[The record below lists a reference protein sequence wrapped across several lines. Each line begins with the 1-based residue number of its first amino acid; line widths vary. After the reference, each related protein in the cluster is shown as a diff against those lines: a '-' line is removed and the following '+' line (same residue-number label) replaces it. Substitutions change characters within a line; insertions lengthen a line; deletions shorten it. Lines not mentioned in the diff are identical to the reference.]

1 MKNKICIDKSHFIA
15 TIINIINVRSKLV
28 YIKHL
33 FVLDTGEGSQG
44 LTRTS
49 CPACTQ
55 VVDRECPLY
64 GCCQVMIWK
73 PCPLTIVGGVLGEC
87 HTPCKSKITFVDLD
101 KE

>member
-33 FVLDTGEGSQG
+33 FVLETGEGSQG
-44 LTRTS
+44 LTHAS

-55 VVDRECPLY
+55 VVDREFPLDRRLSDY
-64 GCCQVMIWK
+64 NREDLIVDKRSLQ
-73 PCPLTIVGGVLGEC
+73 LT
-87 HTPCKSKITFVDLD
+87 
-101 KE
+101 